1 MKTTNKSYVHLLFI
15 LTFSLLLSSC
25 YLNTAGHIFD
35 KAKYDAVVTTQN
47 IKGKDGQVVYSD
59 GESHYIKV
67 SRYRVGKPITTQYNA
82 LVTEDEKSV
91 ERQYKGESVV
101 KIPANYARYLTGKA
115 GSPTKPKYMEPVSNS
130 VLNRCT
136 TTSPIVRTPRNYEHQ
151 FRYTSPAA
159 AGYYTL
165 GVLDWLCVDLPVTCV
180 ENALLVTAVGLA
192 SMDTTSTNTAGNYD
206 NYGATGGNYGY
217 SSAGAGGSSY
227 STRSRGSSSLTNQTT
242 KADCTRCNGKGVV
255 SNSYTGGYV
264 DCPACVNGKVT
275 STTRVGR
282 DSNGVYRKQCTL
294 CHGQKR
300 WSGKRCPSCLGKGY
314 KESFFTR

>member
-1 MKTTNKSYVHLLFI
+1 MTTTNKSYVHLLFI
-15 LTFSLLLSSC
+15 LTCSLLLSSC

-59 GESHYIKV
+59 GDSHYIKV
-67 SRYRVGKPITTQYNA
+67 SRYRVGKPITTHYNA

-115 GSPTKPKYMEPVSNS
+115 GSPTKPEYMEPVSNS

-136 TTSPIVRTPRNYEHQ
+136 TTTSIVRTPRNYEHQ

-180 ENALLVTAVGLA
+180 ENALLITAVGLA
-192 SMDTTSTNTAGNYD
+192 SMDTSTMNSTMTGNYN
-206 NYGATGGNYGY
+206 NYGSSTGSQN
-217 SSAGAGGSSY
+217 SY
-227 STRSRGSSSLTNQTT
+227 SGSSSRKSRIKTRTT
-242 KADCTRCNGKGVV
+242 VRVPKEYCNYCDNTGWVSEKAVN
-255 SNSYTGGYV
+255 YTGGADRYYKK
-264 DCPACVNGKVT
+264 P
-275 STTRVGR
+275 
-282 DSNGVYRKQCTL
+282 
-294 CHGQKR
+294 
-300 WSGKRCPSCLGKGY
+300 CPSC
-314 KESFFTR
+314 R